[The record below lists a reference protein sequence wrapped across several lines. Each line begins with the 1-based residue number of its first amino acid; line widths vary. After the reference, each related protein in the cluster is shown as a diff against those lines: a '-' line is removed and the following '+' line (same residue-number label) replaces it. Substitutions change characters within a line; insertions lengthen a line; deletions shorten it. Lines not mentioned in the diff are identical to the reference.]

1 MTAIAIELSKW
12 IDQRLIKHTLI
23 DRHAYAADAGFYFL
37 LPQLVVF
44 PETEHDIIQLFSFSH
59 QHQIPITFR
68 AAGTSLSGQS
78 VTDGILV
85 CISRSFKKIQPL
97 ENGSQVCIEPGAIGA
112 HVNHVLKSFGT
123 KIGPDPAS
131 IGAAMMGGMLSNNS
145 SGMCCGVVHNAYHTL
160 RSITMIL
167 PNGHRYNTAVSGERE
182 RFEKNDRAIFHGL
195 LQLKKKLLSN
205 TVLVELIRKKYRIKN
220 TVGYGINALLDYD
233 HPLDIL
239 GRLMIGAEGTLG
251 FIAEAILETIP
262 DRPSKKTGLLYFEN
276 PVEAARAIP
285 ALTSTN
291 AAALEFMDRA
301 ALRSIEH
308 MTECPAAIAELPDQ
322 ATAILCEYQAINDSM
337 LEEIFAKATPI
348 LGSLPLLL
356 QPRFSDDPVEQAGWW
371 KLRKGLYPAVAA
383 VRAKGTTALLE
394 DVAVPPENLGEAVID
409 LQTLFKKFG
418 YSNAILFGH
427 AKEGNLHFLIT
438 QSVNDAPSV
447 AVFDAFN
454 RALADIIVHK
464 YGGSLK
470 AEHGTGRQIAPFV
483 REEWG
488 NEIYDLMCSIK
499 ELCDPYLLLNPGVLI
514 NSDPQSHLKNLKT
527 NPVVEEEVDRCVEC
541 GYCENRCPSREF
553 TMTPRQRIQIRRA
566 MQRLEYSGDKKAV
579 AELSR
584 DYQFSGMDSCAVDGM
599 CAVDCPVSINTGD
612 LIKRLR
618 YEQQTPVQ
626 RKVSIWV
633 ARNFRFFSGIV
644 LTMLRL
650 GHGLNRIMGSA
661 TLFKLTSAIKRVV
674 PSFPL
679 YMRSMGAPVNLH
691 SVVPE
696 EYDLVYFPTCITRW
710 MGADVSDNHH
720 QVEVLEELCRRVGMR
735 LCIPDQATGNCCGQL
750 FSSKG
755 LYDAYRIKINQT
767 IESCWVWS
775 RDGKVPIVLDVT
787 SCTQSIRQA
796 RPYLDSANQLKFDQ
810 LRFIDSIELAADI
823 LLPKLNITQPKNHI
837 ALHPVCSVH
846 KLALTGRL
854 KKIAQTCSKEYT
866 LPFHASCCGMA
877 GDRGFYYPELTTAA
891 TRNELQE
898 LASGNYDGC
907 YSSGKTCEM
916 ALSENSDYDF
926 RSIFY
931 LLRDVSEPASSNRDI

>member
-1 MTAIAIELSKW
+1 MTVLGNELSKW
-12 IDQRLIKHTLI
+12 IDKRLIRDALI
-23 DRHAYAADAGFYFL
+23 DRHAHAADAGFYFL

-44 PETEHDIIQLFSFSH
+44 PETESDVRQLFAFSY
-59 QHQIPITFR
+59 QHKIPLTFR

-78 VTDGILV
+78 VSDGILV

-97 ENGSQVCIEPGAIGA
+97 DLGKRVCVEPGAIGA
-112 HVNHVLKSFGT
+112 HVNHVLKSYGT

-131 IGAAMMGGMLSNNS
+131 ISAAMMGGMISNNS

-160 RSITMIL
+160 QSIKFIL
-167 PNGHRYNTAVSGERE
+167 PNGHCYDTSLQGEHLK
-182 RFEKNDRAIFHGL
+182 FEKNDPHLFDGL
-195 LQLKKKLLSN
+195 LRLKEQLLNNSA
-205 TVLVELIRKKYRIKN
+205 LVELIRKKYRIKN
-220 TVGYGINALLDYD
+220 TVGYGVNALLDYE
-233 HPLDIL
+233 HPLDML

-251 FIAEAILETIP
+251 FIAEAVLETLP
-262 DRPSKKTGLLYFEN
+262 DKPAKKTGLLFFDN

-285 ALTSTN
+285 ALTDTD

-301 ALRSIEH
+301 ALRSIQH
-308 MTECPAAIAELPDQ
+308 LPDCPPDIAELPDQ
-322 ATAILCEYQAINDSM
+322 ATAILCEYQAIDVNTLQES
-337 LEEIFAKATPI
+337 FARATPI
-348 LGSLPLLL
+348 LAALPLLNE
-356 QPRFSDDPVEQAGWW
+356 PRFSDDPSEQAKWW

-394 DVAVPPENLGEAVID
+394 DVAVPPEQLGEAVMD
-409 LQTLFKKFG
+409 LQKLFRDFG

-438 QSVNDAPSV
+438 QSVNDASSV

-488 NEIYDLMCSIK
+488 EEIYAIMSSIK
-499 ELCDPYLLLNPGVLI
+499 QLCDPHLLLNPGVVI
-514 NSDPQSHLKNLKT
+514 NADPTCHLKNLKT

-566 MQRLEYSGDKKAV
+566 LQRLEQSGDKNAM
-579 AELSR
+579 AELHHA
-584 DYQFSGMDSCAVDGM
+584 YQFSGMDTCSVDGM
-599 CAVDCPVSINTGD
+599 CAVDCPVAINTGD

-618 YEQQTPVQ
+618 YENQTPIARRISV
-626 RKVSIWV
+626 WM
-633 ARNFRFFSGIV
+633 ARNFTFFSLIIQ
-644 LTMLRL
+644 TMLRIGYGMNQLL
-650 GHGLNRIMGSA
+650 GKK
-661 TLFKLTSAIKRVV
+661 TLFRLTGSVKKIW
-674 PSFPL
+674 PGFPL
-679 YMRSMGAPVNLH
+679 YLRKMGAPIKIT
-691 SVVPE
+691 SVVPQ

-710 MGADVSDNHH
+710 MGGDVAESVH
-720 QVEVLEELCRRVGMR
+720 QVEVLQQLCQRVGWR
-735 LCIPDQATGNCCGQL
+735 LCIPAKTEGNCCGQL

-767 IESCWVWS
+767 IQDCWVWS
-775 RDGKVPIVLDVT
+775 KEGKVPIVLDVT

-796 RPYLDSANQLKFDQ
+796 RPYLDEVHQLKYDQ
-810 LRFIDSIELAADI
+810 LRFIDSIELAADH
-823 LLPKLNITQPKNHI
+823 LLPRLRITKPKDKI

-846 KLALTGRL
+846 KMGLSERL
-854 KKIAQTCSKEYT
+854 KKIAQACSKEYT

-891 TRNELQE
+891 TRHEWEELS
-898 LASGNYDGC
+898 SGNYDGY

-916 ALSENSDYDF
+916 ALSENGNHDF
-926 RSIFY
+926 RSLLY
-931 LLRDVSEPASSNRDI
+931 LLRDVSEPVIP